1 MSSADSAQNAA
12 RWTPD
17 HNCIQ
22 YAIGQSRDL
31 PPKATSPDDDVS
43 ASGALNWESHSTLHS
58 RTDRPHFMSIIQ
70 TGAGAACPK
79 RRGSDG
85 KLREQPASRRS
96 SVGRAADS

>member
-43 ASGALNWESHSTLHS
+43 ASE
-58 RTDRPHFMSIIQ
+58 RPELGVSFDSPF
-70 TGAGAACPK
+70 T
-79 RRGSDG
+79 
-85 KLREQPASRRS
+85 RRS
-96 SVGRAADS
+96 PSLHVDHPNGCRGRMSETARIGW